1 MNKKKLSYEEQIQ
14 HLKSKGISFDAMS
27 ETDALAYL
35 KSNNNFFKLK
45 SYRKLF
51 NKDKNKD
58 RYVHLEFAYLVD
70 LAIIDTRLR
79 RIIVE
84 MALNIEHFT
93 KVALIGRITE
103 CPEDDGYKIVKEYLR
118 SLDPTQ
124 RKILKGEL
132 QKSLNSPYCK
142 DLYSHYEGNMPIWVF
157 TELLSFGSY
166 IYFYLFCAKHFRDKA
181 MKEHAFIMKKVK
193 TIRNAAA
200 HNNCI
205 LNCLKSKTNPH
216 DPSVL
221 LVNALKDSGFSRDIR
236 RSKLKN
242 ETTEQILSCFYAHK
256 LLVTSSGVNKHMA
269 RELNEFKNRLTRGF
283 TYEDNLLIKSTWNLF
298 ERVID
303 SWYPLS

>member
-27 ETDALAYL
+27 ETDALTYL

-166 IYFYLFCAKHFRDKA
+166 IYFYLFCANRFEDKK
-181 MKEHAFIMKKVK
+181 MREYGFIMKKVK

-205 LNCLKSKTNPH
+205 INCLKSKDNPH
-216 DPSVL
+216 EPSQL
-221 LVNALKDSGFSRDIR
+221 LDNELNKLCVSRRVR
-236 RSKLKN
+236 RNKLKN
-242 ETTEQILSCFYAHK
+242 EATEQILSCFYAHK
-256 LLVTSSGVNKHMA
+256 ILVTSKGAHHHMA
-269 RELNEFKNRLTRGF
+269 TELDEFKNRLYRDF
-283 TYEDNLLIKSTWNLF
+283 TYSDNALIRSTWNLLIN
-298 ERVID
+298 VID
-303 SWYPLS
+303 SWYPI

>member
-1 MNKKKLSYEEQIQ
+1 MYKKKLSYEDQIQ

-93 KVALIGRITE
+93 KVALIGKVTE
-103 CPEDDGYKIVKEYLR
+103 CQQEDGYTIVQEY
-118 SLDPTQ
+118 
-124 RKILKGEL
+124 K
-132 QKSLNSPYCK
+132 KSLTSSQLNFLNDELSKSLKSPYCR
-142 DLYSHYEGNMPIWVF
+142 DLYSHYLDDMPIWVF

-166 IYFYLFCAKHFRDKA
+166 IYFYLFCANRFEDKK
-181 MKEHAFIMKKVK
+181 MREYGFIMKKVK

-205 LNCLKSKTNPH
+205 INCLKLKDNPH
-216 DPSVL
+216 KPSQL
-221 LVNALKDSGFSRDIR
+221 LDNELNKLCVSRRVR
-236 RSKLKN
+236 RNKLKN
-242 ETTEQILSCFYAHK
+242 EATEQILSCFYAHK
-256 LLVTSSGVNKHMA
+256 ILVTSKGVHHHMA
-269 RELNEFKNRLTRGF
+269 TELDEFKNRLYRDF
-283 TYEDNLLIKSTWNLF
+283 TYSDNALIRSTWNLLI
-298 ERVID
+298 RVID
-303 SWYPLS
+303 SWYPI

>member
-51 NKDKNKD
+51 NKDKNKN

-93 KVALIGRITE
+93 KVALIGKVTE
-103 CPEDDGYKIVKEYLR
+103 CPQENGYTIVREY
-118 SLDPTQ
+118 
-124 RKILKGEL
+124 K
-132 QKSLNSPYCK
+132 KSLTSSQLDTLNNELSKSLKSPYCK
-142 DLYSHYEGNMPIWVF
+142 DLYSHYLNDMPIWVF

-166 IYFYLFCAKHFRDKA
+166 IYFYLFCANRFKDKK
-181 MKEHAFIMKKVK
+181 MREYGFIMKKVK

-205 LNCLKSKTNPH
+205 INCLKSKDNPH
-216 DPSVL
+216 KPSQL
-221 LVNALKDSGFSRDIR
+221 LDNELNKLCISRRVR
-236 RSKLKN
+236 RNKLKS
-242 ETTEQILSCFYAHK
+242 EATEQILSCFYAHK
-256 LLVTSSGVNKHMA
+256 ILVTSKGVHHHMA
-269 RELNEFKNRLTRGF
+269 TELDEFKNRLYRDF
-283 TYEDNLLIKSTWNLF
+283 TYSDNALIRSTWDLLIN
-298 ERVID
+298 VIN
-303 SWYPLS
+303 SWYPT